1 MSLLQHFKGDGLK
14 AQMLKGAGGAAIVRA
29 VNMVLMLISGVL
41 LARTMGPE
49 NYGVYSF
56 VLSLVTL
63 LGLPTKAGLPTLLV
77 RETARNQASQHWG
90 LIKGLLKLSNG
101 FVFIYSIIVAMLA
114 ASIAF
119 YIWADKDI
127 VQVRSFLWALWLLP
141 IIAFEGIR
149 TGALRGLRWVV
160 NSQIPEQII
169 RPMIMIFLLCM
180 AMLLHN
186 EITAIIAIQ
195 FNIAA
200 AVVAFLLGTFLLF
213 NALPQQAKHSK
224 AEYNL
229 KPWLW
234 SLLPLSVFA
243 GLRMLDSQTTIL
255 LLGMLGSAEE
265 VGLFRVASTGASLV
279 SFGLTAI
286 NLALAPQVARLYQSG
301 DIQKLQRMITLTTR
315 GAVAVSLPVAVV
327 FIVWGRP
334 LIRLMFGIEYLAAA
348 TALVVLC
355 IGQLI
360 NASCGSVVLVLNM
373 TGNDKATV
381 SSAIVA
387 LVLNVIL
394 AATLIPSYG
403 LFGAAIG
410 YTASLIAWNIILVVV
425 TKKKTGL
432 KTFLI

>member
-1 MSLLQHFKGDGLK
+1 
-14 AQMLKGAGGAAIVRA
+14 
-29 VNMVLMLISGVL
+29 
-41 LARTMGPE
+41 
-49 NYGVYSF
+49 
-56 VLSLVTL
+56 
-63 LGLPTKAGLPTLLV
+63 
-77 RETARNQASQHWG
+77 
-90 LIKGLLKLSNG
+90 
-101 FVFIYSIIVAMLA
+101 
-114 ASIAF
+114 
-119 YIWADKDI
+119 
-127 VQVRSFLWALWLLP
+127 
-141 IIAFEGIR
+141 
-149 TGALRGLRWVV
+149 
-160 NSQIPEQII
+160 
-169 RPMIMIFLLCM
+169 
-180 AMLLHN
+180 
-186 EITAIIAIQ
+186 
-195 FNIAA
+195 
-200 AVVAFLLGTFLLF
+200 
-213 NALPQQAKHSK
+213 
-224 AEYNL
+224 
-229 KPWLW
+229 
-234 SLLPLSVFA
+234 
-243 GLRMLDSQTTIL
+243 
-255 LLGMLGSAEE
+255 MLGSAEE